1 MHNVLKRA
9 TNLALGANLFLF
21 TLKLTVGIISNSMT
35 LISEAVNSFTDIVS
49 SVAIRYSVKISH
61 LQADEDHQ
69 FGHGAAQPI
78 ATFIVSVLA
87 WVLGISIVRE
97 SIIRLIDQPKI
108 KIDFYVY
115 SVLFITI
122 LMKIIMNRYQLH
134 IGKKYDSPAVRAQAV
149 DSINDVM
156 ASSIAVA
163 GVLGAHYGYAQID
176 SIGGIAV
183 AFFIFRSGY
192 EIAKENINYLMGR
205 AADKQLVGQMINSAH
220 NVDGVKGINDL
231 RSYYVGDKFHVEI
244 HIEVDKNISTEASH
258 DIGKNVEYAVGKL
271 QSIQKV
277 FVHIDPV

>member
-1 MHNVLKRA
+1 MLNCKTGTLRKNCINV
-9 TNLALGANLFLF
+9 
-21 TLKLTVGIISNSMT
+21 
-35 LISEAVNSFTDIVS
+35 
-49 SVAIRYSVKISH
+49 
-61 LQADEDHQ
+61 
-69 FGHGAAQPI
+69 HGAAQPI
-78 ATFIVSVLA
+78 ATFIVAVLA

-231 RSYYVGDKFHVEI
+231 RSYYVGDKFHV
-244 HIEVDKNISTEASH
+244 APL
-258 DIGKNVEYAVGKL
+258 AL
-271 QSIQKV
+271 RRAL
-277 FVHIDPV
+277 